1 MLETIARATRER
13 IARERRS
20 LDPDELRDMLAA
32 LPPPKGFGAAFL
44 KGPGIIAE
52 VKMRSP
58 SAGPLGSG
66 LDPVDVA
73 REYAANGASAISVL
87 TEPDFFGGSIHH
99 LSGIRKA
106 VDLPLLMKD
115 FIVDE
120 SQVQLGRLNGADCIL
135 LIVALLGRE
144 TLVRLHGAA
153 SELGL
158 DALVE
163 VCSED
168 EMEIAIACGARI
180 IGVNNRDLKS
190 LGINLDVSRRLARV
204 PRPEGT
210 ILISESGITSGDQI
224 DELFALGYTGFLI
237 GTHFM
242 RSAKPG
248 ESLAGFLGHGV
259 RA

>member
-13 IARERRS
+13 IAREPLCS
-20 LDPDELRDMLAA
+20 DPATLRDRLAT
-32 LPPPKGFGAAFL
+32 LPPPREFRTAILG
-44 KGPGIIAE
+44 GPGIIAE

-58 SAGPLGSG
+58 SAGCLGHG

-73 REYAANGASAISVL
+73 RQYAANGASAISVL
-87 TEPDFFGGSIHH
+87 TEPDFFGGSIQH
-99 LSGIRKA
+99 LSAIRNA

-135 LIVALLGRE
+135 LIVALLGSD
-144 TLVRLHGAA
+144 TLARLRRAA
-153 SELGL
+153 AGLGL
-158 DALVE
+158 DTLIE
-163 VCSED
+163 VHSEE
-168 EMEIAIACGARI
+168 EMDIAIQCGATM

-190 LGINLDVSRRLARV
+190 LEVDLEVSRRLARV

-210 ILISESGITSGDQI
+210 VLISESGITRGEQI
-224 DELFALGYTGFLI
+224 AELSALGYAGFLI
-237 GTHFM
+237 GTHFI
-242 RSAKPG
+242 RTGGPG
-248 ESLAGFLGHGV
+248 AALAGLLARGV